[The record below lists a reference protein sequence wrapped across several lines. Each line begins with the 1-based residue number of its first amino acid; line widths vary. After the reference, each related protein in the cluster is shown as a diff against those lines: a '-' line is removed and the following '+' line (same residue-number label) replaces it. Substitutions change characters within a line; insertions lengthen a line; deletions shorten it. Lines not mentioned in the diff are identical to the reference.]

1 MVGRTCAAN
10 SERTASLCASAG
22 ILVLCLLLAGCASTT
37 TGPADITDDDTR
49 DTRLALWLAK
59 KAELIAHAD
68 AEFDLVLS
76 GWFEQSEADDI
87 LDRNPNAKLLA
98 GLTVTWILDDPA
110 WQGLLVTVANG
121 GDPDGPL
128 QITDDM
134 YLMFDSDDD
143 GELDTHCSPPGW
155 DDILAMDP
163 RHTGWRQLVLS
174 FYGVV
179 GAQPQHDGVVIDM
192 VDAYPF
198 CEGAWSEGVPESLS
212 ADAWVNAQAE
222 LLEAVRDTVP
232 AAKWVFANAGRDF
245 PAGSPFPQ
253 HLNGYLLENALGE
266 IFGLETVDELLESAD
281 RARTTTQSPH
291 MVVYSV
297 DTDDTDVIDPE
308 RFRLGLAA
316 SLLRD
321 HTYFAFDSGPRDHGG
336 VNGWWFADY
345 YDIELG
351 APEGPAI
358 VLPEG
363 YVRDFATGRVV
374 VALEG
379 SIGVSF
385 DEPYRDTAD
394 ATVDMS
400 FTVSQGDARIFLL
413 EP

>member
-1 MVGRTCAAN
+1 MVGRTSSRN
-10 SERTASLCASAG
+10 RKRVASLRVSAG

-37 TGPADITDDDTR
+37 TGPGDITDDDTR

-76 GWFEQSEADDI
+76 GWFEQSEADEI
-87 LDRNPNAKLLA
+87 LDRHPSSKLLA

-134 YLMFDSDDD
+134 YLMFDSDED

-163 RHTGWRQLVLS
+163 RHSGWRELVLS

-179 GAQPQHDGVVIDM
+179 GAQQQHDGVVIDM

-198 CEGAWSEGVPESLS
+198 CDGAWSVGVPESLS
-212 ADAWVNAQAE
+212 ADAWVDAQAG

-232 AAKWVFANAGRDF
+232 AAKWVFANSGRDF
-245 PAGSPFPQ
+245 PVGSPFPE
-253 HLNGYLLENALGE
+253 HLNGYLLENALGDL
-266 IFGLETVDELLESAD
+266 FGLETPAELITSAE
-281 RARTTTQSPH
+281 RALTTTQAPH

-297 DTDDTDVIDPE
+297 DTDDTGVIDSA
-308 RFRLGLAA
+308 RFRTGLAT
-316 SLLRD
+316 SLLYE
-321 HTYFAFDSGPRDHGG
+321 HTYFAFDYGPRDHGG
-336 VNGWWFADY
+336 VNGWWFSDY

-351 APEGPAI
+351 EPEGDYSTVAG
-358 VLPEG
+358 G
-363 YVRDFATGRVV
+363 YLRDFAGGSVV
-374 VALEG
+374 VASEG
-379 SIGVSF
+379 AIAVSF
-385 DEPYRDTAD
+385 DEPHLDTAD
-394 ATVDMS
+394 AAVDTV
-400 FTVSQGDARIFLL
+400 FTVQQGDARIYLL